1 MKDRESE
8 LEEMGGGIVKVRKKV
23 KRSEDS
29 EQIMKER
36 RGDQEQEQEVI
47 IGKVEITEKSGKMD
61 SETDNVSK
69 GVKKSKATEVENFD
83 LQIQNVVISEIEVI
97 ESEESR
103 KVVLTISFSRFYK
116 ISNQR
121 LIFVDL
127 TLVNFSK

>member
-47 IGKVEITEKSGKMD
+47 IGKVEITEKSGKID

-127 TLVNFSK
+127 TLVIFSK